1 MEGFSLSD
9 SNETKS
15 KLSRGMGIG
24 KATEPAAAA
33 NVQEGG
39 QIQTQTATGGQGA
52 QKTHY
57 IWPANPE
64 TATAI

>member
-1 MEGFSLSD
+1 
-9 SNETKS
+9 
-15 KLSRGMGIG
+15 MGVG